1 MTEPTKPQR
10 IYYTCTTAEFKEQC
24 LEIIAELVEC
34 DGEVIIFD
42 GDEPVVQITRYQEVH
57 DPLRGSLKGRVQIHG
72 DIVSPLPPE
81 WYALSTDQDEEWYG
95 PYTGQD
101 EERPA

>member
-1 MTEPTKPQR
+1 MTADSKPQR
-10 IYYTCTTAEFKEQC
+10 IYHTCTTAEFKEQC
-24 LEIIAELVEC
+24 LEIISELAEC
-34 DGEVIIFD
+34 GGEVIIFD

-81 WYALSTDQDEEWYG
+81 WYALRTDQDEEWYG